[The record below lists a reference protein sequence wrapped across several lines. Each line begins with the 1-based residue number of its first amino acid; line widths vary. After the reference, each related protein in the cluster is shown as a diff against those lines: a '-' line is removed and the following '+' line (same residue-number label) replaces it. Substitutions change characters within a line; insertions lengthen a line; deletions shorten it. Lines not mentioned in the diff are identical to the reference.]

1 MADDTG
7 LSDGRDVSLVN
18 FAFKPLLSVSGGG
31 VVTHL
36 LNYSSRISVEIRSTT
51 MQIVFRSR
59 VTTRVNHLLSDTSII
74 RTPISGERK

>member
-7 LSDGRDVSLVN
+7 LSDGRDVSVVN
-18 FAFKPLLSVSGGG
+18 FAVKPLLSVSGGG

-36 LNYSSRISVEIRSTT
+36 LNYSSRISVEIRSST

-59 VTTRVNHLLSDTSII
+59 VTTSWAEPTFSQI
-74 RTPISGERK
+74 RHQILTKEA